1 MALVACSGGVAARR
15 RVVDPPSHPPE
26 GEGLMGWVTLLLLVT
41 ASIGLL
47 WVLGARGGLLT
58 ASAAA
63 LFLGATGYALQGS
76 PNLPGAS
83 AAAGQGHQVF
93 PLTEAR
99 HAFFGY
105 FTPAESW
112 LRMSEALERD
122 GNSEDAVGILQNAV
136 KKYPGD
142 PQLWVGLGNA
152 LVDHARGLTPPA
164 ELAYKRA
171 EQLSP
176 GYPAAPFFY
185 GLALARS
192 GDRQAAIA
200 IWQQVL
206 KTAPANAAWRPLVE
220 QGVAAL
226 N

>member
-1 MALVACSGGVAARR
+1 MGWLILVLLVA
-15 RVVDPPSHPPE
+15 
-26 GEGLMGWVTLLLLVT
+26 
-41 ASIGLL
+41 ASLALL
-47 WVLGARGGLLT
+47 WVLRLRGGLLT

-63 LFLGATGYALQGS
+63 LLLGGAGYALQGR
-76 PNLPGAS
+76 PDLAGAL
-83 AAAGQGHQVF
+83 ARGDEAHQFF
-93 PLTEAR
+93 PLTDAR
-99 HAFFGY
+99 HAFFGH
-105 FTPAESW
+105 FSPAESW

-136 KKYPGD
+136 KRYPGD

-171 EQLSP
+171 AEVSP
-176 GYPAAPFFY
+176 GYPGPPFFY

-192 GDRQAAIA
+192 GDRDGAIA
-200 IWQQVL
+200 IWKAIL
-206 KTAPANAAWRPLVE
+206 KTAPENAEWRPLIE

-226 N
+226 SRQPSATNPQAATGS